1 MTQFCL
7 YGALGLSVYWS
18 FPVFTSDLYST
29 HERWLL
35 ALAIVGLLAVRVAIA
50 TDWVEATSSG
60 LTWRSIFVRRHLPW
74 SDITSFE
81 NGTPAI
87 SGFRGYTP
95 DALRVNGPRF
105 IGGHF
110 AVHTSIQCRA
120 EAIEDF
126 IAAAT
131 ALRLAAMNVGT
142 PDPTPE
148 S

>member
-1 MTQFCL
+1 MTQVYA

-18 FPVFTSDLYST
+18 PSVFTSDLYST
-29 HERWLL
+29 RDRWLL

-74 SDITSFE
+74 SDITSLQLGE
-81 NGTPAI
+81 PTN
-87 SGFRGYTP
+87 SGIHGHAP

-110 AVHTSIQCRA
+110 AVHTSIQCRN

-131 ALRLAAMNVGT
+131 ELRLTAMNIET
-142 PDPTPE
+142 
-148 S
+148 